1 MFPACTTVIAMTADR
16 PGLAAPPA
24 AADEGLVERLSRLES
39 ILAGMGTVLV
49 AYSGGV
55 DSAYLLLAAH
65 RVLGDGA
72 VGVLA
77 VSPSLPAA
85 EREAAM
91 RVAGEIGARL
101 EIVDAFEHMNPDY
114 VVNNPNRCYFC
125 KTELF
130 DVAAPVA
137 ERLGLAS
144 IAYGANRD
152 DLGDF
157 RPGMVA
163 ARERGIRAPL
173 LEADLSKSDIRALA
187 REAGLSIWDK
197 PAFACLASRI
207 PHGTPVTPE
216 RLARVEAAETV
227 LRDSGFRQFR
237 VRDFGRKARVE
248 VAPEDVGRL
257 LAEPLRRD
265 VERRLMA
272 LGFMTVEMDPE
283 GYRPGKL
290 HGARVEADP
299 S

>member
-1 MFPACTTVIAMTADR
+1 MTSDPGTLGKATAMAVE
-16 PGLAAPPA
+16 PGLPERAA
-24 AADEGLVERLSRLES
+24 RLES

-85 EREAAM
+85 EREAAI
-91 RVAGEIGARL
+91 RVAAEIGARL
-101 EIVDAFEHMNPDY
+101 EIVDAYEQLNPDY
-114 VVNNPNRCYFC
+114 AANNPNRCYFC

-130 DVAAPVA
+130 DVSSLVA
-137 ERLGLAS
+137 ERLGMAN

-152 DLGDF
+152 DIGDF

-163 ARERGIRAPL
+163 ARERKIRAPL
-173 LEADLSKSDIRALA
+173 LEADLSKADIRHLAL
-187 REAGLSIWDK
+187 EAGLSIWDK

-207 PHGTPVTPE
+207 PHGTPVTIE

-227 LRDSGFRQFR
+227 LREAGFRQFR
-237 VRDFGRKARVE
+237 VRDLGARARVE
-248 VAPEDVGRL
+248 VAPEDVARL
-257 LAEPLRRD
+257 VAEPLRGQI
-265 VERRLMA
+265 VGQLVA
-272 LGFMTVEMDPE
+272 IGFGTVEIDPE

-290 HGARVEADP
+290 HGVRGEENP